1 MSILPI
7 ASLIVAVLGLPL
19 LYFLRHPLRHEIN
32 VPSSVPPDFSGEGG
46 KFDNDDKS
54 STKTSGETSLG
65 DRMREAAERERIAA
79 GKPTLPN
86 TPTVGHDTGFNM
98 LPIKKPK
105 AARALAAAAPAMQI
119 LLSLTL
125 VSAGLFM
132 ILSGHYDPNSQHWAF
147 ATIGTVVGFWLKGK

>member
-1 MSILPI
+1 MLQQLEVGYMNILPM
-7 ASLIVAVLGLPL
+7 ASLILAVAGLPL
-19 LYFLRHPLRHEIN
+19 LYFLGRHLPRLQA
-32 VPSSVPPDFSGEGG
+32 PPDINETGEIAGCEVT
-46 KFDNDDKS
+46 
-54 STKTSGETSLG
+54 TKPSVEPSLA

-79 GKPTLPN
+79 GKPPLPKSRRVPGLN
-86 TPTVGHDTGFNM
+86 A
-98 LPIKKPK
+98 LPLKKRK
-105 AARALAAAAPAMQI
+105 ADEVLSAAGPAMQI